1 MPPDHRRRFQGVNAV
16 SAGFVAT
23 RMSVVDGVDELQSEW
38 FQNVYV
44 DQGQLP
50 MGRAGEPREI
60 AEAVAFLA
68 SGLSI
73 RM

>member
-1 MPPDHRRRFQGVNAV
+1 
-16 SAGFVAT
+16 
-23 RMSVVDGVDELQSEW
+23 MSVVDGVDELQSEW